1 MPRAKNTPAKLKRR
15 KRILKR
21 AQGFWGARHR
31 CLRVAR
37 EAVMKAEEY
46 ATRDR
51 RTRKRDM
58 RSLWITRVNAACR
71 ERGMS
76 YSRFIGVLKSVGV
89 EINRKALSEL
99 AFHDPA
105 AFDALF
111 QATAAAAAGE
121 QS

>member
-1 MPRAKNTPAKLKRR
+1 MARHKRH

-21 AQGFWGARHR
+21 AKGYWGARR
-31 CLRVAR
+31 KLVRVAR

-46 ATRDR
+46 MARDR

-71 ERGMS
+71 QRGMS
-76 YSRFIGVLKSVGV
+76 YSRFTGVLKSAGI

-99 AFHDPA
+99 AIHDPA

-111 QATAAAAAGE
+111 QAAAEAAGA
-121 QS
+121 

>member
-1 MPRAKNTPAKLKRR
+1 MPRASSSVAKHKRR
-15 KRILKR
+15 KRIVKR
-21 AQGFWGARHR
+21 AKGYWGARKNL
-31 CLRVAR
+31 LRVAR

-46 ATRDR
+46 MARDR
-51 RTRKRDM
+51 RNRKRDM

-76 YSRFIGVLKSVGV
+76 YSRFMGVLKSAGV

-99 AFHDPA
+99 AIHDPA

-111 QATAAAAAGE
+111 QAAAGAA
-121 QS
+121 SS